1 MSHYRNIGQ
10 GFEAITGIMPFLLV
24 LCPCIMPF
32 IMLHESRERRKLDCY
47 DNVKLC
53 TQFSCLHKKHH
64 DSLSNVSSKIM
75 LKRALLAAKQ
85 GNLKM
90 HMRGVRVL
98 LYKRAVSCKCIQ
110 ITRSVES
117 RIVIRL
123 IAGIS

>member
-1 MSHYRNIGQ
+1 
-10 GFEAITGIMPFLLV
+10 
-24 LCPCIMPF
+24 
-32 IMLHESRERRKLDCY
+32 
-47 DNVKLC
+47 
-53 TQFSCLHKKHH
+53 
-64 DSLSNVSSKIM
+64 M

-110 ITRSVES
+110 ITRSVEN
-117 RIVIRL
+117 RIGIRL

>member
-1 MSHYRNIGQ
+1 M
-10 GFEAITGIMPFLLV
+10 
-24 LCPCIMPF
+24 
-32 IMLHESRERRKLDCY
+32 
-47 DNVKLC
+47 
-53 TQFSCLHKKHH
+53 
-64 DSLSNVSSKIM
+64 SNVSNKVM

-90 HMRGVRVL
+90 HMRRVRVL

-123 IAGIS
+123 IAGIC

>member
-1 MSHYRNIGQ
+1 M
-10 GFEAITGIMPFLLV
+10 
-24 LCPCIMPF
+24 
-32 IMLHESRERRKLDCY
+32 
-47 DNVKLC
+47 
-53 TQFSCLHKKHH
+53 
-64 DSLSNVSSKIM
+64 SNVSNKIM

-110 ITRSVES
+110 ITRSVEN
-117 RIVIRL
+117 RIGIRL